1 VSTLVIN
8 LTLYFFSFVI
18 ERQLLANSFGGGNTR
33 RAITKK
39 SKRGDNGA
47 DEYVAY
53 ARFLE
58 ESVGGYSTLVRL
70 FFSIFS
76 FVEVFLLH

>member
-1 VSTLVIN
+1 M
-8 LTLYFFSFVI
+8 
-18 ERQLLANSFGGGNTR
+18 
-33 RAITKK
+33 ITKK

-58 ESVGGYSTLVRL
+58 ESVCGYSTLVRL
-70 FFSIFS
+70 FVFISS
-76 FVEVFLLH
+76 FVEAFFILSRAYLIR